1 MSNSSPSNTVQA
13 YIRRAVVC
21 TLVGLVCVLLFL
33 LFGFQPWSV
42 GIGVFLGFPLLLV
55 GMGLY
60 LVAVVR
66 DLRRRDVL

>member
-1 MSNSSPSNTVQA
+1 MSNSNRSKTVQT

-33 LFGFQPWSV
+33 LFGFRTWSV

-55 GMGLY
+55 GVGLY
-60 LVAVVR
+60 LFAVYR
-66 DLRRRDVL
+66 DLRQRDVL